1 MLATVTNSL
10 QSLLMEEGRVCLPG
24 IGTLLVVEQPAMVS
38 LIEGKAAAPCA
49 RVAFNAN
56 LVVDDGRLRR
66 EIGTADAE
74 AFVRQTRESLDAG
87 RTVILDGIGKLYP
100 HQGGEIRFSPGVTN
114 FDKNTFGLPEIDVR
128 PIVRKERT
136 SPAAVSPPAK
146 SPAPPPAAEPV
157 ATTAAASVPGTATAV
172 PWDQRHGGILWYAAG
187 LIGLLVVLYLLFL
200 LGGAIGNLSA
210 DADRADR
217 RQRDTPSE
225 TAAGTE
231 RRDPVDANDVRP
243 APAPRLDDDPAPP
256 VTDPAPARNRAIIAI
271 GLYGRQRNVDKQV
284 RRLSEAGYTP
294 YTDREGRNTRL
305 GVEVLF
311 RDEAELQQILR
322 EVRARYTR
330 EAFVMRVNGE
340 ERRPD

>member
-10 QSLLMEEGRVCLPG
+10 HSLLMEEGRVCLPG

-66 EIGTADAE
+66 EIGATEAE
-74 AFVRQTRESLDAG
+74 TFVRQTRESLDAG

-100 HQGGEIRFSPGVTN
+100 HQGGEVRFSPGVTN
-114 FDKNTFGLPEIDVR
+114 FDKHSFGLPEIDVR
-128 PIVRKERT
+128 PIVRKER
-136 SPAAVSPPAK
+136 AAATTVSPPKAVPVPATEQTAATPPVA
-146 SPAPPPAAEPV
+146 SPA
-157 ATTAAASVPGTATAV
+157 TAPL
-172 PWDQRHGGILWYAAG
+172 PWDQRNGGLLWYGAG

-200 LGGAIGNLSA
+200 LGGAIGGMTAGN
-210 DADRADR
+210 DAEARP
-217 RQRDTPSE
+217 QREGRNETP
-225 TAAGTE
+225 AATE
-231 RRDPVDANDVRP
+231 RPEAVDANDVRP
-243 APAPRLDDDPAPP
+243 APAPRLDDPAPTT
-256 VTDPAPARNRAIIAI
+256 TDAAPARNRAIIAI

-305 GVEVLF
+305 GVEVVF
-311 RDEAELQQILR
+311 GDEAELQQILR
-322 EVRARYTR
+322 EIRARYTR

-340 ERRPD
+340 ERRPQ

>member
-66 EIGTADAE
+66 EIGAADAE

-100 HQGGEIRFSPGVTN
+100 HQAGEIRFSPGVTN
-114 FDKNTFGLPEIDVR
+114 FDKQTFGLPEIDVR
-128 PIVRKERT
+128 PIVRKER
-136 SPAAVSPPAK
+136 PAAAKATTPAPAAPPVPPAEAE
-146 SPAPPPAAEPV
+146 PALPPATGPAAL
-157 ATTAAASVPGTATAV
+157 AT
-172 PWDQRHGGILWYAAG
+172 WDQRYGGLLWYAAG
-187 LIGLLVVLYLLFL
+187 LIGLLVILYLMFL
-200 LGGAIGNLSA
+200 LGGAIGGMTAGEAGQERESRETPTQTREPA
-210 DADRADR
+210 ERPDA
-217 RQRDTPSE
+217 
-225 TAAGTE
+225 
-231 RRDPVDANDVRP
+231 VDANDVRP
-243 APAPRLDDDPAPP
+243 APAPRLDDP
-256 VTDPAPARNRAIIAI
+256 VTTTAEPTPVRNRAIIAI

-305 GVEVLF
+305 GVEVVF
-311 RDEAELQQILR
+311 GDEAELQQILR